1 MVMHRNLPF
10 YLYHFTST
18 LVYLIF
24 LSDLFI
30 HLTVISMI
38 IKFPPVERQLLKSRD
53 YVCVIRHCNDVA
65 QNRAWHRSGN
75 SVSSYGMDE

>member
-30 HLTVISMI
+30 HLTVQPVFALHSM
-38 IKFPPVERQLLKSRD
+38 L
-53 YVCVIRHCNDVA
+53 
-65 QNRAWHRSGN
+65 
-75 SVSSYGMDE
+75 SSTKPWS